1 MASPGRRPSTAPP
14 AREPATANAADTASS
29 SAFAPGVA
37 DLERDRDRPAG
48 EETDVSDA
56 PQVKGNRLDPWL
68 DNYAARAHGLRASET
83 RSLQAIS
90 IETRNGHGV
99 RPVAY
104 NRSAFLFVV
113 CRECDCCRYAAVKNR
128 FRNGSG

>member
-1 MASPGRRPSTAPP
+1 MGLHAALGWIRERGIDAIYAHEMALT
-14 AREPATANAADTASS
+14 E
-29 SAFAPGVA
+29 AFLA
-37 DLERDRDRPAG
+37 
-48 EETDVSDA
+48 
-56 PQVKGNRLDPWL
+56 
-68 DNYAARAHGLRASET
+68 GLRPLADDGRLRVVGRPDLSERT
-83 RSLQAIS
+83 NIVSVQLLHIILYYDAQAIS